1 MNIVKPEIHVLS
13 RQHREQVHC
22 YSLNILS
29 DVGVRVDFE
38 PARKMFAAK
47 GFKVDGNDKVYI
59 SPEQVDWALTRAPSV
74 VGIHDRSGTPAF
86 RVGRRGNGQT
96 RFGVGVTNL
105 FYQQPDNDRVEPF
118 SREHMARAATLCD
131 ALDQFDLLATPGGL
145 KDLPPDTADLIGTLE
160 MVANTKKPLVLLVS
174 NHHCFSATL
183 DMLEHLKGDLDKNP
197 FVIPYFNPI
206 TPLVLNE
213 TTAKNMMETVERGL
227 PMIYNN
233 YGMSG
238 ATAPITPGGTL
249 AVLNA
254 ELLAGLVYSQVLKAG
269 TPIILGSL
277 PAGFNMQ
284 TMQACYTPHTML
296 LNLACAEMMAHYGLP
311 HSGTSG
317 SGPGW
322 GPDLLA
328 GGMHWLNHLTCC
340 LGKVGLAPL
349 CGGNFSSVA
358 FSPPAVV
365 YANEIIAQ
373 ARRFSRGFSL
383 EETDVAPG
391 EIAAIGPGGN
401 FLMADMTVELCRK
414 MDYGNPIWPE
424 LSLEEWQERGM
435 PKAEERLREYT
446 VDLLKNHPRP
456 DDHDLLMEKGETFI
470 TSCLKTS
477 KCN

>member
-1 MNIVKPEIHVLS
+1 
-13 RQHREQVHC
+13 
-22 YSLNILS
+22 
-29 DVGVRVDFE
+29 VGIRVDYK
-38 PARKMFAAK
+38 PARDLFAAN
-47 GFKVDGNDKVYI
+47 GFKVDDRQRVLI
-59 SPEQVDWALTRAPSV
+59 PAERVDWALTQAPSFV
-74 VGIHDRSGTPAF
+74 DIYHRNEKPAF
-86 RVGRRGNGQT
+86 RIGQGKDGQT

-105 FYQQPDNDRVEPF
+105 YYQHPADDRVEPF
-118 SREHMARAATLCD
+118 SREHMALAATLGD
-131 ALDQFDLLATPGGL
+131 ALDQFDLLATPGVI
-145 KDLPPDTADLIGTLE
+145 KDLPPDRADLIGTLE
-160 MVANTKKPLVLLVS
+160 MVANTTKPLVLLVS
-174 NHHCFSATL
+174 NHHCFSTML
-183 DMLEHLKGDLDKNP
+183 DMLEHLNGDLDPNP

-206 TPLVLNE
+206 TPLVLNA
-213 TTAKNMMETVERGL
+213 TTAENMMKAAERGL

-238 ATAPITPGGTL
+238 ATSPITPGGTL

-254 ELLAGLVYSQVLKAG
+254 ELLAGLVYSQIVKAG

-284 TMQACYTPHTML
+284 TMQAGYTPHTML

-373 ARRFSRGFSL
+373 ARQFSRGFSL
-383 EETDVAPG
+383 EESDVALD

-401 FLMADMTVELCRK
+401 FLMADMTVKRCREI
-414 MDYGNPIWPE
+414 DYSNPIWPD
-424 LSLEEWQERGM
+424 LSLEEWRARGM
-435 PKAEERLREYT
+435 PKADELLRGYT
-446 VDLLKNHPRP
+446 LELLNNHPRP
-456 DDHDLLMEKGETFI
+456 ADRDALMEKGEAFI
-470 TSCLKTS
+470 KSRSGIYS
-477 KCN
+477 KK

>member
-1 MNIVKPEIHVLS
+1 MSMVKPEIHVLNPEN
-13 RQHREQVHC
+13 RERVHW
-22 YSLNILS
+22 YSLDILS
-29 DVGVRVDFE
+29 RVGIRVDYK
-38 PARKMFAAK
+38 PARDLFVAN
-47 GFKVDGNDKVYI
+47 GFKADDNQRVYI
-59 SPEQVDWALTRAPSV
+59 SAEQVDWALTQAPSIADIYTRD
-74 VGIHDRSGTPAF
+74 GKPAF
-86 RVGRRGNGQT
+86 QVGLGKNSQT

-105 FYQQPDNDRVEPF
+105 YYQHPGDDRVEPF
-118 SREHMARAATLCD
+118 NREHMALTATLGD
-131 ALDQFDLLATPGGL
+131 ALGQFDLLATPGVL
-145 KDLPPDTADLIGTLE
+145 KDLPPDTADLISTLE
-160 MVANTKKPLVLLVS
+160 MVANTTKPLVLLVS
-174 NHHCFSATL
+174 NHHCFTTTL
-183 DMLEHLKGDLDKNP
+183 DMLEHLTGGLDQKP

-213 TTAKNMMETVERGL
+213 TTAEKMMMAVERGL

-254 ELLAGLVYSQVLKAG
+254 ELLAGLVYSQVLKEG

-277 PAGFNMQ
+277 PAGFSMQ
-284 TMQACYTPHTML
+284 AMQACYTPHTML

-328 GGMHWLNHLTCC
+328 GGMHWMNNLTSC
-340 LGKVGLAPL
+340 LGKVGLAPF

-365 YANEIIAQ
+365 YANEIITQ
-373 ARRFSRGFSL
+373 ARLFSQGFSL
-383 EETDVAPG
+383 DEIDVAVD

-401 FLMADMTVELCRK
+401 FLMADMTVKLCREIN
-414 MDYGNPIWPE
+414 YSNPIWPE
-424 LSLEEWQERGM
+424 ISLEEWQEMGM
-435 PKAEERLREYT
+435 PKAEKLLREYT
-446 VDLLKNHPRP
+446 LELLNNHPRP
-456 DDHDLLMEKGETFI
+456 ADRDALVEKGEAFI
-470 TSCLKTS
+470 KSCSTIL
-477 KCN
+477 

>member
-1 MNIVKPEIHVLS
+1 MSLVKPEIHVLS
-13 RQHREQVHC
+13 PENREQVHR
-22 YSLNILS
+22 YTLDILS
-29 DVGVRVDFE
+29 RVGIRVDFE
-38 PARKMFAAK
+38 PARDLFAAK
-47 GFKVDGNDKVYI
+47 GFKVDDNQKVFI
-59 SPEQVDWALTRAPSV
+59 SAEQVDWAITKAPSV
-74 VGIHDRSGTPAF
+74 VDIYSRKGTPVF
-86 RVGRRGNGQT
+86 QVGNGKNRQT

-105 FYQQPDNDRVEPF
+105 FYQHPEDDQVEPF
-118 SREHMARAATLCD
+118 NREHMALASTLGD
-131 ALDQFDLLATPGGL
+131 ALDQFDLLATPGVI

-160 MVANTKKPLVLLVS
+160 MVANTVKPLVLLVS
-174 NHHCFSATL
+174 NHHCYSTTL
-183 DMLEHLKGDLDKNP
+183 DMLEHLTGGLDQHP

-213 TTAKNMMETVERGL
+213 TTADKMMITVERGL

-254 ELLAGLVYSQVLKAG
+254 ELLAGLVYSQVLKEGA
-269 TPIILGSL
+269 PIILGSL

-284 TMQACYTPHTML
+284 TMQACYTHHTML

-328 GGMHWLNHLTCC
+328 AGMHWMNHLTSC

-349 CGGNFSSVA
+349 CGGNLNSVA
-358 FSPPAVV
+358 FSPPTVV
-365 YANEIIAQ
+365 YSNHIITQ

-383 EETDVAPG
+383 DEIDVAPG
-391 EIAAIGPGGN
+391 EIADIGPGGN
-401 FLMADMTVELCRK
+401 FLMADKTVKLCRE
-414 MDYGNPIWPE
+414 MDYGNPIWPDF
-424 LSLEEWQERGM
+424 SLEEWQEKGKPR
-435 PKAEERLREYT
+435 AEKFLREYT
-446 VDLLKNHPRP
+446 LELLNNHPRP
-456 DDHDLLMEKGETFI
+456 ADHDALLEKGEAYI
-470 TSCLKTS
+470 KSCSTIL
-477 KCN
+477 

>member
-1 MNIVKPEIHVLS
+1 MVKPEINVLN
-13 RQHREQVHC
+13 RENREQVHR
-22 YSLNILS
+22 YSLDILS
-29 DVGVRVDFE
+29 RVGIRVDFK
-38 PARKMFAAK
+38 PARDLFVAK
-47 GFKVDGNDKVYI
+47 GFKVDDSRRVFI
-59 SPEQVDWALTRAPSV
+59 PAERVDWALTHAPSV
-74 VGIHDRSGTPAF
+74 VDIYNRNGKPAF
-86 RVGRRGNGQT
+86 QVGKGENGQT

-105 FYQQPDNDRVEPF
+105 FYQQPDDDRMVPF
-118 SREHMARAATLCD
+118 NREHMALASTLGD
-131 ALDQFDLLATPGGL
+131 ALDQFDLVATPGVL
-145 KDLPPDTADLIGTLE
+145 KDLPPDTADLVGTLE
-160 MVANTKKPLVLLVS
+160 MVANTVKPLVLLVS
-174 NHHCFSATL
+174 NHHCFDTTL
-183 DMLEHLKGDLDKNP
+183 DMLAHLTSDLDQHP

-213 TTAKNMMETVERGL
+213 TTAQKMMVTVERGL
-227 PMIYNN
+227 PLIYNN

-238 ATAPITPGGTL
+238 ATSPITPGGTL

-254 ELLAGLVYSQVLKAG
+254 ELLAGLVYSQVLKEG

-284 TMQACYTPHTML
+284 SMQAIYTPHTML

-328 GGMHWLNHLTCC
+328 SGMHWQNHLTSC

-365 YANEIIAQ
+365 YANEIISQ

-383 EETDVAPG
+383 DEIDVAPD

-401 FLMADMTVELCRK
+401 FLMADMTVKRCREI
-414 MDYGNPIWPE
+414 DYSNPIWPE
-424 LSLEEWQERGM
+424 LSMEEWQERGM
-435 PKAEERLREYT
+435 PKAEKFLREYT
-446 VDLLKNHPRP
+446 LELLDNHPRP
-456 DDHDLLMEKGETFI
+456 DDSDVLMEKGEAYI
-470 TSCLKTS
+470 KSCSTLL
-477 KCN
+477 